1 MCFRERYRDLI
12 LAADSI
18 AEMKQTSES
27 VIAKIV
33 NIEKT
38 FHDLQQKY
46 LIGFK
51 METEHIN
58 PQRYRIDSLFHITVS
73 VGRVILMYITGL
85 RILSQ
90 TLWSCRSRFS
100 WTFQNKFGQR

>member
-1 MCFRERYRDLI
+1 MKAIARKLSCGRSSGKIHICIQFWVTCEKTIIQKYSNLHCLRERYRDLI
-12 LAADSI
+12 QAADSI

-33 NIEKT
+33 NVEQT

-51 METEHIN
+51 METE
-58 PQRYRIDSLFHITVS
+58 Q
-73 VGRVILMYITGL
+73 
-85 RILSQ
+85 RIL
-90 TLWSCRSRFS
+90 
-100 WTFQNKFGQR
+100 QR

>member
-1 MCFRERYRDLI
+1 MRAGSCFRERYRDLI
-12 LAADSI
+12 QAADSI

-27 VIAKIV
+27 VVTKIV

-51 METEHIN
+51 MDTEHVN
-58 PQRYRIDSLFHITVS
+58 LQR
-73 VGRVILMYITGL
+73 
-85 RILSQ
+85 
-90 TLWSCRSRFS
+90 
-100 WTFQNKFGQR
+100 